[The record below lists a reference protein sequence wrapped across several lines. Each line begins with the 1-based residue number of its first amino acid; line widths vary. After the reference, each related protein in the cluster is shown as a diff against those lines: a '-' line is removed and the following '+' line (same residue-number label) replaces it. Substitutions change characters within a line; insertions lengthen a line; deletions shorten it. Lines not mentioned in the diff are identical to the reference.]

1 MIILGQG
8 MVSTVLTEISELG
21 LDVVNHATLIK
32 YKFKQRIESL
42 QTCYF

>member
-8 MVSTVLTEISELG
+8 MVSTVLKEISELG

-32 YKFKQRIESL
+32 
-42 QTCYF
+42 